1 MMNIKCYWQKADCQ
15 LPRDVV
21 GLCGGGQGRQEKNI
35 LQRCLMFTVKIE
47 NKGIKD
53 VKVGDVMKTELRHVS
68 LAGKAFQE
76 KDMNSEKP

>member
-1 MMNIKCYWQKADCQ
+1 M
-15 LPRDVV
+15 
-21 GLCGGGQGRQEKNI
+21 
-35 LQRCLMFTVKIE
+35 MFTVKIE

-76 KDMNSEKP
+76 KDMSSEKP